1 MDAAKPSFPH
11 RPAAPGGGPAAKPV
25 LSGRPAPSP
34 TPKPAPSPAPQ
45 AEPQAVD
52 TAKTIAAPKA
62 IDTAKT
68 AVAATVA
75 DPPKTPVVPTAA
87 DAPTVVDAATVIDP
101 RRSADEGKAH
111 TLPATSGSSV
121 SFPVAAAGKAAPA
134 GSTTVGARTTVL
146 PRVQVVG
153 DRPELVQDERRRFEI
168 VKRLGEGGAGEVV
181 AALDNDI
188 GRKVALKKI
197 RGEVL
202 SPEALARF
210 VEEIRTIGRLEHPNI
225 IPIHDVGIDEQGD
238 YYFVM
243 KLVDGETI
251 EAIIDK
257 LRAGDSE
264 YHRLYPFER
273 RVQIFHGLLEAVAFA
288 HAQGTVHRDIKP
300 ANVMV
305 GRFGEVLLMDWG
317 IAKCIRE
324 GGHSID
330 DAVCEQPAPVAV
342 DSSHMVQTQLGALIG
357 TPLYMSPEQARGEPV
372 DERSDVYSLAVLF
385 WEFLFLRH
393 YLEGCKTIDEVLEG
407 VQKHE
412 VAISKAKDW
421 LGQPTV
427 PMDLRWFLKKGL
439 AKDPEDRYASAQAM
453 IERLDRRSEGLI
465 PIQCHITF
473 AKRVTT
479 TLVRSIDRH
488 PLAYTLGM
496 AGTVVGAVALGILSL
511 V

>member
-1 MDAAKPSFPH
+1 MDAAKPSLSP
-11 RPAAPGGGPAAKPV
+11 RPAAPAAKTV
-25 LSGRPAPSP
+25 PAP
-34 TPKPAPSPAPQ
+34 
-45 AEPQAVD
+45 EAVD
-52 TAKTIAAPKA
+52 TAKT
-62 IDTAKT
+62 
-68 AVAATVA
+68 AV
-75 DPPKTPVVPTAA
+75 
-87 DAPTVVDAATVIDP
+87 APTVVDAATAIDV
-101 RRSADEGKAH
+101 RKSAGGAQER
-111 TLPATSGSSV
+111 TLVAPGGAPGASAVPPASAA
-121 SFPVAAAGKAAPA
+121 AAAG
-134 GSTTVGARTTVL
+134 GTTVGARTTVL

-153 DRPELVQDERRRFEI
+153 DRPELVQDQRRRFEI
-168 VKRLGEGGAGEVV
+168 LKQLGEGGAGEVL
-181 AALDNDI
+181 AATDNDI

-202 SPEALARF
+202 SAEALARF

-225 IPIHDVGIDEQGD
+225 IPIHDVGIDEHGD

-243 KLVDGETI
+243 KLVDGETL
-251 EAIIDK
+251 ETIIDK
-257 LRAGDSE
+257 LRAGDAE
-264 YHRLYPFER
+264 YHRQYPFER

-324 GGHSID
+324 GGRGID
-330 DAVCEQPAPVAV
+330 DAVCPQPVPPAV

-372 DERSDVYSLAVLF
+372 DERSDVYSLSALL

-393 YLEGCKTIDEVLEG
+393 YLEGCRTIDEVLEG
-407 VQKHE
+407 VKTRQ
-412 VAISKAKDW
+412 VAISTAQDHP
-421 LGQPTV
+421 GQPTV
-427 PMDLRWFLKKGL
+427 PMDLRWYLKRGL
-439 AKDPEDRYASAQAM
+439 EKDPDRRYASAQAM
-453 IERLDRRSEGLI
+453 IERLDRRAEGLI

-479 TLVRSIDRH
+479 TWVRLIDRH
-488 PLAYTLGM
+488 PLAFTIGM
-496 AGTVVGAVALGILSL
+496 AGAVVAAVTLGIIGL